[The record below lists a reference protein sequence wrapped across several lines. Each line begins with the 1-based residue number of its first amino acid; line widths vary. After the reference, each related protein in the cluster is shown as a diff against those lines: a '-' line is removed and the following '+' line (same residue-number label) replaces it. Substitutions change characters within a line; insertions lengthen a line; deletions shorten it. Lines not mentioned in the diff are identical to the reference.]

1 MEATAAK
8 KRTQELPEA
17 RVALAADGETLEAA
31 GQAGARGRPV
41 VARGE
46 LIKFKAKAKDKDKD
60 KEKAA
65 GAGEAGAVLANQL
78 AGQANH
84 QNQTNQ
90 ENRKNPANPANQ
102 PNQANRANQPNPI
115 RGAPLAAE
123 VPNTA
128 KAMATVV
135 KGVKGVK
142 EDGAKEVKVV
152 KGELGVK
159 EELGAKG
166 ALRAMMWSIIAWN

>member
-46 LIKFKAKAKDKDKD
+46 LIKFKAKAKAKDKDKD

-78 AGQANH
+78 ADQANH

-90 ENRKNPANPANQ
+90 ENRTNPANPANQ

-142 EDGAKEVKVV
+142 
-152 KGELGVK
+152 GELGVK